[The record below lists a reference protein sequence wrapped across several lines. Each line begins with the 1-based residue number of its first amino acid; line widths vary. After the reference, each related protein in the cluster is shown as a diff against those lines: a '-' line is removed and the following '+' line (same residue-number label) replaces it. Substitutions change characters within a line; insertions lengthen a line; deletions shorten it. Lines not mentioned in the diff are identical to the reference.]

1 MVLEH
6 RQSSAM
12 VRLYL
17 AQRISALVM
26 APLVLVHLVVIV
38 YAIRNGLDAA
48 EILSRTRGS
57 ILWGAVYGLFVV
69 AVAVHAATGLRVI
82 VHEWLKIDG
91 TALQVFTWIAGGGLL
106 LLGARAVIAVV
117 A

>member
-1 MVLEH
+1 VATH
-6 RQSSAM
+6 QQSSTT

-57 ILWGAVYGLFVV
+57 LLWGTVYGLFVV
-69 AVAVHAATGLRVI
+69 AVSVHAAIGLRTI
-82 VHEWLKIDG
+82 VHEWLKVDG
-91 TALQVFTWIAGGGLL
+91 TALQVFTWIVGSGLL
-106 LLGARAVIAVV
+106 LLGGRAVIAVV

>member
-1 MVLEH
+1 MAAH
-6 RQSSAM
+6 QQSSTT

-57 ILWGAVYGLFVV
+57 FLWGTVYGLFVV
-69 AVAVHAATGLRVI
+69 AVSVHAAIGLRTI
-82 VHEWLKIDG
+82 VHEWLKVDG
-91 TALQVFTWIAGGGLL
+91 AALQVFTWIVGSGLL

>member
-1 MVLEH
+1 MAKH

-57 ILWGAVYGLFVV
+57 LLWGTVYGLLVL
-69 AVAVHAATGLRVI
+69 AVSVHAATGLRVI
-82 VHEWLKIDG
+82 AHEWLKLDG
-91 TALQVFTWIAGGGLL
+91 AALRVFSWVVCGGLL